1 MYTHDIHFN
10 LEGINMDIFSV
21 FTLLGGLAFFLYG
34 MSVMSNGLEKVA
46 GGKLEKMLKVMTSN
60 PMKSLAL
67 GAGITI
73 AIQSSSALTVM
84 LVGLVNS
91 GIMDLSQTIGVIMG
105 SNVGTTLTAWILS
118 LSGIESSNFYL
129 RLLKPESFSPLV
141 ALVGILLMMI
151 SKSDRRKSVGGI
163 MIGFAILMYG
173 MELMSGSM
181 KPLADMPEFT
191 HVLTA
196 FSNPILG
203 VIIGTVFTGIIQSS
217 AASVGILQALSMTGG
232 VTFGMAIPIIMGQ
245 NIGTCA
251 TALLSSIGVGTN
263 AKRVTAVHISFNLI
277 GTVVFLTIFYIG
289 NMIVHFEFLTDKI
302 NPVGIALCHTLFNIA
317 TTVMLLPFTKQ
328 LEKIAI
334 WAVKSKSDEDD
345 ETVFLDERL
354 LVTPTF
360 AIAECK
366 NMTDQMGIM
375 AKKNFF
381 RSMKMINNF
390 SQKRMDKILRKE
402 PKIDMYEDKLGTFL
416 VKLSSKDLTEK
427 DNHEVSKL
435 LHCISDFERI
445 GDHAVNILKVAKDM
459 NEKQIKFSDEAKA
472 EIQRI
477 TSALSEIMDLTV
489 EAFSENNLEKAKK
502 VEPLEQVIDILIN
515 DAKNKH
521 IERLQNGI
529 CTIEL
534 GFLLTE
540 VLNNIERVS
549 DHCSNV
555 AVCLIQIDQSSF
567 DKHRYLN
574 ELKTSGE
581 DEFKQ
586 NFETYKQK
594 YLPADLINA

>member
-1 MYTHDIHFN
+1 
-10 LEGINMDIFSV
+10 
-21 FTLLGGLAFFLYG
+21 

-60 PMKSLAL
+60 PTKALAL

-91 GIMDLSQTIGVIMG
+91 GIMELGQTIGVIMG
-105 SNVGTTLTAWILS
+105 SNIGTTLTAWILS

-129 RLLKPESFSPLV
+129 RLLQPESFSPLI
-141 ALVGILLMMI
+141 ALIGIMLIMI
-151 SKSDRRKSVGGI
+151 SKNDKRKSIGGI

-173 MELMSGSM
+173 MQLMSDSM

-191 HVLTA
+191 NILTA
-196 FSNPILG
+196 FTNPILG
-203 VIIGTVFTGIIQSS
+203 VIIGAVFTGIIQSS

-232 VTFGMAIPIIMGQ
+232 ITFGMAIPIIMGQ

-277 GTVVFLTIFYIG
+277 GTFVFLTIFYVG
-289 NMIVHFEFLTDKI
+289 NIIFNFEFLVNKI
-302 NPVGIALCHTLFNIA
+302 NPVGIAFCHTIFNVV
-317 TTVMLLPFTKQ
+317 TTIMLLPFTKQ
-328 LEKIAI
+328 LEKIAV
-334 WAVKSKSDEDD
+334 WTVKSKSDEDD

-354 LVTPTF
+354 LVTPAF

-366 NMTDQMGIM
+366 SMTDKMGVM

-381 RSMKMINNF
+381 RSMKMINKF

-427 DNHEVSKL
+427 DNHEISKL

-445 GDHAVNILKVAKDM
+445 GDHAVNILKVAKEM
-459 NEKQIKFSDEAKA
+459 NEKQISFSDMAKA
-472 EIQRI
+472 ELQTI

-489 EAFSENNLEKAKK
+489 EAFSENDIEKAKK

-515 DAKNKH
+515 DSKNKH

-534 GFLLTE
+534 GFIHTE

-555 AVCLIQIDQSSF
+555 AVCLIQIDQSTF

-574 ELKTSGE
+574 DLKTSGE
-581 DEFKQ
+581 EEFKQ
-586 NFETYKQK
+586 NFEFYKEK
-594 YLPADLINA
+594 YLPLELINL

>member
-1 MYTHDIHFN
+1 
-10 LEGINMDIFSV
+10 MDIFSV

-263 AKRVTAVHISFNLI
+263 AERVTAVHIAFNLI
-277 GTVVFLTIFYIG
+277 GTVVCLTIFYSG

-594 YLPADLINA
+594 YLPSDLINA